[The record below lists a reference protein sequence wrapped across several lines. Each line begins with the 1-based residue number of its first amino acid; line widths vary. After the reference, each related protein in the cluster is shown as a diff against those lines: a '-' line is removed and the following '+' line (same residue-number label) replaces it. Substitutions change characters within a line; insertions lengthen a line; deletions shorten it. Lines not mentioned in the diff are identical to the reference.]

1 MYLLA
6 SLSVCDGWDR
16 SNFGDFIS
24 GKTMQKHSIIL
35 CLMHSLYHNIS
46 YTVCLFS
53 LLCVTIPPLQLST
66 HRAQEKINS
75 DGYLTQLPPTQK
87 AMILTV
93 YSQSGGEESN
103 EFICINLVSNI
114 QFYFIPHVLF

>member
-6 SLSVCDGWDR
+6 SLSVCDGWDG

-66 HRAQEKINS
+66 HRAQEIHEFYTELKR
-75 DGYLTQLPPTQK
+75 LTPTD
-87 AMILTV
+87 T
-93 YSQSGGEESN
+93 
-103 EFICINLVSNI
+103 
-114 QFYFIPHVLF
+114 